1 MTDRLSPE
9 RRSRLMQAVKSR
21 NTTPELA
28 VRSLLHSLGYRFRL
42 HRRDLPGTPDIV
54 LPGRRSVIFVNGCFW
69 HGHGCRIGQPPKSR
83 LDYWLPK
90 LEANKARDLR
100 KTEEVEAANWRALT
114 VWQCE
119 LRDLDALAARLNNFL
134 DPTAV
139 LRSTKRS

>member
-1 MTDRLSPE
+1 
-9 RRSRLMQAVKSR
+9 MQAIKSR

-54 LPGRRSVIFVNGCFW
+54 LPARRCVIFVNGCFW
-69 HGHGCRIGQPPKSR
+69 HAHGCRIGQPPKSR
-83 LDYWLPK
+83 LEYWQPK
-90 LEANKARDLR
+90 LDANKARDLR
-100 KTEEVEAANWRALT
+100 KLEEVEYAGWRALT

-119 LRDLDALAARLNNFL
+119 LRDLDSLATKLKNFC
-134 DPTAV
+134 DVPIG

>member
-1 MTDRLSPE
+1 
-9 RRSRLMQAVKSR
+9 MQAVKGR

-54 LPGRRSVIFVNGCFW
+54 LPGRHCVIFVNGCFW
-69 HGHGCRIGQPPKSR
+69 HWHGCRIGQPPKSR
-83 LDYWLPK
+83 LDYWQPK
-90 LEANKARDLR
+90 LEANKARDKR
-100 KTEEVEAANWRALT
+100 KLEEVEAEGWRALT

-119 LRDLDALAARLNNFL
+119 LRDLDALAARLKNFL
-134 DPTAV
+134 ESPAV